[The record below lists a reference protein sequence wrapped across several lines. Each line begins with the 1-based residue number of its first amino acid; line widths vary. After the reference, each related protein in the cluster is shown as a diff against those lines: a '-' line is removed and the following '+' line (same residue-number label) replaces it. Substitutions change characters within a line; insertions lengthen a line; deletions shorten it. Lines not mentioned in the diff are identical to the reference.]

1 MEKSRNYV
9 CRCEEVTEEDIEE
22 AIKNG
27 ATTLNEIKRWTRAG
41 MGLCQGKI
49 CSKNVARILSK
60 KTGQDPGILEPSTYR
75 KPVRPVRI
83 EALSKKE
90 GGNDNENLG

>member
-1 MEKSRNYV
+1 MEESKNFV
-9 CRCEEVTEEDIEE
+9 CRCEEVTKEEIEE

-27 ATTLNEIKRWTRAG
+27 ATSLNEIKRWTRAG

-49 CSKNVARILSK
+49 CSKNVTRILSK
-60 KTGQDPGILEPSTYR
+60 KTGQTPDSLEPSTHR

-83 EALSKKE
+83 EALSIKK
-90 GGNDNENLG
+90 GGNNNENLG